1 MKRIIIATILLIST
15 LLPQEIYKKVKIFPS
30 TNEGFAPILQY
41 AFDLEESTTDKD
53 GSIKIFLNSKEFS
66 ELQNSGLRYEVLI
79 PDWQVHYNNLPTLM
93 PEEKLEFLQESK
105 AKYGIEGF
113 GFGSMGGFYTFQ
125 EAINQLDSLH
135 ARYPNI
141 ITQKFQIGVTE
152 NGRPI
157 WAAKISDNPNVS
169 EPEPRALFDGLIH
182 AREPISM
189 MTVIYA
195 MYYLCENYG
204 DDPEVTYLVD
214 NREIFFI
221 PVVNPDG
228 YEYNRVSN
236 PNGGGLWRKN
246 RKNSGGGAYG
256 VDLNRNYGYMWG
268 YDNTGSSPT
277 PSSETYRGPSAFSEP
292 EVAAIRDLTVANGFK
307 TYVNFHSYANAMLFP
322 WGFINQVTPDNV
334 IYSDFCSYM
343 SKYNGFVYGN
353 GGTILGYNSNGSSR
367 DWFYGEQTTK
377 PKTFGYTF
385 EIGGDADDFW
395 PPQSRIFPLVQLNL
409 RPILFK
415 SWVAGEYVS
424 FFAPHYDREYF
435 NPGDIVT
442 MSAVVKNRG
451 LSAASN
457 VMVELVSISSDIT
470 VINGSAQIL
479 NIASQD
485 TVPVPQ
491 PFSFSISSQASFNQQ
506 HRLLVKTKKD
516 NVTMSLDTLTITLG
530 VPNYIFIDST
540 DTPLNH
546 WTVTATPVSS
556 PKWEATTASF
566 VSAPASFTDS
576 KSGMYSNNAAVTMTT
591 TNPIDLSAV
600 TNPKLTY
607 WLKHDIESNY
617 DYAQVMIST
626 NGGALFTPL
635 AGRYTTV
642 SSGSFQPPNQ
652 PVYDG
657 ICSTWVQ
664 EEIPLLPY
672 SGQQVL
678 LRFILVTDG
687 TQQKDGIYIDDIG
700 IIGYS
705 PVPVELTS
713 FSGMINS
720 NSGNP
725 ELSWTVASELNNKGF
740 EIQRSFDGF
749 EWAKS
754 GFVEGRGTSLAPH
767 TYHFEDKTSNVSMEN
782 IWYRL
787 KQFDFDGTTLTYA
800 AIQLEP
806 VMPTEFSLKQNFP
819 NPFNP
824 STRIA
829 FTLPQKSQV
838 KITVFDQLGSVL
850 SILANGE
857 YNRGSHFVDFDAS
870 NLASG
875 LYFYR
880 IEIPSKSIT
889 GKMLLIR

>member
-1 MKRIIIATILLIST
+1 MKRILIAAILLIST

-30 TNEGFAPILQY
+30 VSEGFAPILHY
-41 AFDLEESTTDKD
+41 AFDLEETTIDKD

-79 PDWQVHYNNLPTLM
+79 PDWQQHYNNLPILR

-105 AKYGIEGF
+105 ERYGIEGF

-141 ITQKFQIGVTE
+141 ITQKFQIGLTE

-204 DDPEVTYLVD
+204 DDPEVTYLVN

-228 YEYNRVSN
+228 YEYNRVSD
-236 PNGGGLWRKN
+236 PNGGGMWRKN

-292 EVAAIRDLTVANGFK
+292 EVAAIRDLTVANGFRS
-307 TYVNFHSYANAMLFP
+307 YVNFHSFANAMLYP
-322 WGFINQVTPDNV
+322 WGYINQVTPDNA

-343 SKYNGFVYGN
+343 SQYNGFEYGN

-424 FFAPHYDREYF
+424 FFSAGYDREYF
-435 NPGDIVT
+435 NPGDIVS
-442 MSAVVKNRG
+442 MRPVFKNRG
-451 LSAASN
+451 LADATN
-457 VMVELVSISSDIT
+457 VTVELVAVSSDIT
-470 VINGSAQIL
+470 IINGNGQIT

-485 TVPVPQ
+485 TISVPQ
-491 PFSFSISSQASFNQQ
+491 PLSFSIASDASFSQQ
-506 HRLLVKTKKD
+506 HNLVVRTKKE
-516 NVTMSLDTLTITLG
+516 NVIMSQDTLSITLG
-530 VPNYIFIDST
+530 VPNYLFIDST
-540 DTPLNH
+540 DNPLTH
-546 WTVTATPVSS
+546 WTITATPVAS
-556 PKWEATTASF
+556 PKWEATTSSF
-566 VSAPASFTDS
+566 VSAPVSFTDS
-576 KSGMYSNNAAVTMTT
+576 KSGMYSANATVTMTS
-591 TNPIDLSAV
+591 TNAIDLSLV
-600 TNPKLTY
+600 NNPKLTY
-607 WLKHDIESNY
+607 WLKHDIESNW

-635 AGRYTTV
+635 AGRYTTM

-657 ICSTWVQ
+657 VQAAWVQ
-664 EEIPLLPY
+664 EEISLLPY

-678 LRFILVTDG
+678 LRFKLVTDG
-687 TQQKDGIYIDDIG
+687 SQQKDGIYLDDIG

-705 PVPVELTS
+705 TVPVELTS
-713 FSGMINS
+713 FSGVTKT
-720 NSGNP
+720 SGTVQ
-725 ELSWTVASELNNKGF
+725 LSWTVASEINNKGF
-740 EIQRSFDGF
+740 EIQRSYDGL
-749 EWAKS
+749 EWTNS
-754 GFVEGRGTSLAPH
+754 GFVEGRGTSPEPS
-767 TYHFEDKTSNVSMEN
+767 TYHFEDKTANTSLGNL
-782 IWYRL
+782 WYRL
-787 KQFDFDGTTLTYA
+787 KQFDFDGTTTTYA
-800 AIQLEP
+800 AIE
-806 VMPTEFSLKQNFP
+806 VEAKIPTEFSLKQNFP

-824 STRIA
+824 LTRIA

-838 KITVFDQLGSVL
+838 KITVFDQLGSVM
-850 SILANGE
+850 SILVNGE
-857 YNRGSHFVDFDAS
+857 FNRGSHFVDFDAS

-880 IEIPSKSIT
+880 IETPSNSLT
-889 GKMLLIR
+889 RKMLLIR

>member
-30 TNEGFAPILQY
+30 NSEGFAPILQY

-66 ELQNSGLRYEVLI
+66 DLQNSGLRYEVLI
-79 PDWQVHYNNLPTLM
+79 PDWQQYYNNLPTLR
-93 PEEKLEFLQESK
+93 PEEKSEFLRESK
-105 AKYGIEGF
+105 EKYGIEGF

-135 ARYPNI
+135 ARFPNI
-141 ITQKFQIGVTE
+141 ITQKFQIGETE

-189 MTVIYA
+189 MTVLYA

-204 DDPEVTYLVD
+204 DDPEVTYLVN

-228 YEYNRVSN
+228 YEYNRIDE
-236 PNGGGLWRKN
+236 PGGGGMWRKN

-292 EVAAIRDLTVANGFK
+292 EVAAIRDLTIVNGFRS
-307 TYVNFHSYANAMLFP
+307 YVNFHSYANAMLYP
-322 WGFINQVTPDNV
+322 WGYINQVTPDNA

-343 SKYNGFVYGN
+343 SQFNGFEYGN

-385 EIGGDADDFW
+385 EIGGDADGFW
-395 PPQSRIFPLVQLNL
+395 PAQSRIFPLVQLNL

-424 FFAPHYDREYF
+424 LFSPGFDREYF
-435 NPGDIVT
+435 NPGD
-442 MSAVVKNRG
+442 VVSLIPVFKNRG
-451 LSAASN
+451 LSNAAD
-457 VMVELVSISSDIT
+457 VTVELTAVSSDLTI
-470 VINGSAQIL
+470 INGVVQIL

-485 TVPVPQ
+485 TSAVNQ
-491 PFSFSISSQASFNQQ
+491 PLNFSIAPDASFSQQ
-506 HRLLVKTKKD
+506 HKLLVRTKKD
-516 NVTMSLDTLTITLG
+516 NVTMSQDTLSITLG
-530 VPNYIFIDST
+530 VPNYLFIDST
-540 DTPLNH
+540 ENPLTH
-546 WTVTATPVSS
+546 WTITATPVSS
-556 PKWEATTASF
+556 PKWEATTTSF
-566 VSAPASFTDS
+566 VSAPVSFTDS
-576 KSGMYSNNAAVTMTT
+576 KSGMYSNNATVTMTST
-591 TNPIDLSAV
+591 TPIDLSMV
-600 TNPKLTY
+600 NNPKLTY
-607 WLKHDIESNY
+607 WLKHDIESNW

-626 NGGALFTPL
+626 NGGTLFTPL
-635 AGRYTTV
+635 AGRYTTM
-642 SSGSFQPPNQ
+642 SSGTFQPPNQ

-657 ICSTWVQ
+657 VQAAWVQ
-664 EEIPLLPY
+664 EEISLLPY
-672 SGQQVL
+672 SGQQIL
-678 LRFILVTDG
+678 LRFKLVTDG
-687 TQQKDGIYIDDIG
+687 TQQKDGIYLDDIG

-705 PVPVELTS
+705 AVPVELTS
-713 FSGMINS
+713 FSGEFNRY
-720 NSGNP
+720 GTP
-725 ELSWTVASELNNKGF
+725 ELSWSVATELNNKGF
-740 EIQRSFDGF
+740 EIQRSYDGID
-749 EWAKS
+749 WTKS
-754 GFVEGRGTSLAPH
+754 GFVEGRGTSPDPA
-767 TYHFEDKTSNVSMEN
+767 TYHFEDKTANSSLGNL
-782 IWYRL
+782 WYRL
-787 KQFDFDGTTLTYA
+787 KQIDFDGTATTYT
-800 AIQLEP
+800 AIRIKSELP
-806 VMPTEFSLKQNFP
+806 VEFSLKQNFP

-824 STRIA
+824 TTRIS
-829 FTLPQKSQV
+829 FTLPQKSRV
-838 KITVFDQLGSVL
+838 KITVFDQLGSVM
-850 SILANGE
+850 SILVNGE
-857 YNRGSHFVDFDAS
+857 FNRGSHSVDFNAS

-880 IEIPSKSIT
+880 LETPSNSLT

>member
-30 TNEGFAPILQY
+30 NSEGFAPILQY

-66 ELQNSGLRYEVLI
+66 DLQNSGLRYEVLI
-79 PDWQVHYNNLPTLM
+79 PDWQQYYNNLPTLR
-93 PEEKLEFLQESK
+93 PEEKSEFLRESK
-105 AKYGIEGF
+105 EKYGIEGF

-135 ARYPNI
+135 ARFPNI
-141 ITQKFQIGVTE
+141 ITQKFQIGETE

-189 MTVIYA
+189 MTVLYA

-204 DDPEVTYLVD
+204 DDPEVTYLVN

-228 YEYNRVSN
+228 YEYNRIDE
-236 PNGGGLWRKN
+236 PGGGGMWRKN

-292 EVAAIRDLTVANGFK
+292 EVAAIRDLTIVNGFRS
-307 TYVNFHSYANAMLFP
+307 YVNFHSYANAMLYP
-322 WGFINQVTPDNV
+322 WGYINQVTPDNA

-343 SKYNGFVYGN
+343 SQFNGFEYGN

-385 EIGGDADDFW
+385 EIGGDADGFW
-395 PPQSRIFPLVQLNL
+395 PAQSRIFPLVQLNL

-424 FFAPHYDREYF
+424 LFSPCFDREYF
-435 NPGDIVT
+435 NPGD
-442 MSAVVKNRG
+442 VVSLIPVFKNRG
-451 LSAASN
+451 LANATD
-457 VMVELVSISSDIT
+457 VTVELTAVSSDLTI
-470 VINGSAQIL
+470 INGVVQIL

-485 TVPVPQ
+485 TSAVNQ
-491 PFSFSISSQASFNQQ
+491 PLNFSIAPDASFSQQ
-506 HRLLVKTKKD
+506 HKLLVRTKKD
-516 NVTMSLDTLTITLG
+516 NVTMSQDTLSITLG
-530 VPNYIFIDST
+530 VPNYLFIDST
-540 DTPLNH
+540 ENPLTH
-546 WTVTATPVSS
+546 WTITATPVSS
-556 PKWEATTASF
+556 PKWEATTTSF
-566 VSAPASFTDS
+566 VSAPVSFTDS
-576 KSGMYSNNAAVTMTT
+576 KSGMYSNNATVTMTST
-591 TNPIDLSAV
+591 TPIDLSMV
-600 TNPKLTY
+600 NNPKLTY
-607 WLKHDIESNY
+607 WLKHDIESNW

-626 NGGALFTPL
+626 NGGTLFTPL
-635 AGRYTTV
+635 AGRYTTM
-642 SSGSFQPPNQ
+642 SSGTFQPPNQ

-657 ICSTWVQ
+657 VQAAWVQ
-664 EEIPLLPY
+664 EEISLLPY
-672 SGQQVL
+672 SGQQIL
-678 LRFILVTDG
+678 LRFKLVTDG
-687 TQQKDGIYIDDIG
+687 TQQKDGIYLDDIG

-705 PVPVELTS
+705 AVPVELTS
-713 FSGMINS
+713 FSGEFNRY
-720 NSGNP
+720 GTP
-725 ELSWTVASELNNKGF
+725 ELSWSVATELNNKGF
-740 EIQRSFDGF
+740 EIQRSYDGID
-749 EWAKS
+749 WTKS
-754 GFVEGRGTSLAPH
+754 GFVEGRGTSPDPA
-767 TYHFEDKTSNVSMEN
+767 TYHFEDKTANSSLGNL
-782 IWYRL
+782 WYRL
-787 KQFDFDGTTLTYA
+787 KQIDFDGTATTYT
-800 AIQLEP
+800 AIRIKSELP
-806 VMPTEFSLKQNFP
+806 VEFSLKQNFP

-824 STRIA
+824 TTRIS
-829 FTLPQKSQV
+829 FTLPQKSRV
-838 KITVFDQLGSVL
+838 KITVFDQLGSVM
-850 SILANGE
+850 SILVNGE
-857 YNRGSHFVDFDAS
+857 FNRGSHSVDFNAS

-880 IEIPSKSIT
+880 LETPSNSLT

>member
-1 MKRIIIATILLIST
+1 MKRIIIAAVLLIST
-15 LLPQEIYKKVKIFPS
+15 LLPQEVYKKVKIFPS
-30 TNEGFAPILQY
+30 ASEGFAPILQY
-41 AFDLEESTTDKD
+41 AFDLEESITDKD

-66 ELQNSGLRYEVLI
+66 ELQNSGLQYEVLI
-79 PDWQVHYNNLPTLM
+79 PDWQEYYNNLPTLR
-93 PEEKLEFLQESK
+93 PEEKLEFLRESK
-105 AKYGIEGF
+105 EKYGVEGF

-169 EPEPRALFDGLIH
+169 ESEPRALFDGLIH
-182 AREPISM
+182 SREPISM
-189 MTVIYA
+189 MTVLYA

-204 DDPEVTYLVD
+204 DDPEVTYLVN

-228 YEYNRVSN
+228 YEYNRTSN

-268 YDNTGSSPT
+268 YDNSGSSPT

-292 EVAAIRDLTVANGFK
+292 EVAAIRDLSVANGFRS
-307 TYVNFHSYANAMLFP
+307 YVNFHSYANAMLYP
-322 WGFINQVTPDNV
+322 WGYINQVTPDNL

-343 SKYNGFVYGN
+343 AQFNGFEYGN

-385 EIGGDADDFW
+385 EIGGDADGFW
-395 PPQSRIFPLVQLNL
+395 PTQSRIFPLVQLNL

-424 FFAPHYDREYF
+424 FFAPRYDREYF

-442 MSAVVKNRG
+442 MRPVFKNRG
-451 LSAASN
+451 LSAAAN
-457 VMVELVSISSDIT
+457 VTVELVAVSPDLTI
-470 VINGSAQIL
+470 INGNAQIL

-485 TVPVPQ
+485 TTAVPQ
-491 PFSFSISSQASFNQQ
+491 QLNFSISSQASFSQQ
-506 HRLLVKTKKD
+506 HKLLVRTKKD
-516 NVTMSLDTLTITLG
+516 NVVMSQDTLSLTLG
-530 VPNYIFIDST
+530 VPNYLFIDST
-540 DTPLNH
+540 DNPLTN
-546 WTVTATPVSS
+546 WTVTATPVTS
-556 PKWEATTASF
+556 PKWEATTSSF

-576 KSGMYSNNAAVTMTT
+576 KTGLYSSNATVTMTT
-591 TNPIDLSAV
+591 TNPINLALV
-600 TNPKLTY
+600 NNPKLTY

-626 NGGALFTPL
+626 NNGTLFTPL
-635 AGRYTTV
+635 AGRYTTM

-657 ICSTWVQ
+657 IQAAWVQ
-664 EEIPLLPY
+664 EEISLLPY
-672 SGQQVL
+672 SGQQIL
-678 LRFILVTDG
+678 LRFKLVTDG
-687 TQQKDGIYIDDIG
+687 SQQKDGIYLDDIG
-700 IIGYS
+700 VVGYS
-705 PVPVELTS
+705 TVPVELTS
-713 FSGMINS
+713 FSGEINQLT
-720 NSGNP
+720 GTP
-725 ELSWTVASELNNKGF
+725 VLSWSVASELNNKGF
-740 EIQRSFDGF
+740 EIQRSYDGI
-749 EWAKS
+749 EWVKS
-754 GFVEGRGTSLAPH
+754 GYVEGRGTSTDPI
-767 TYHFEDKTSNVSMEN
+767 TYHFEDKTANTALGN
-782 IWYRL
+782 LWYRL
-787 KQFDFDGTTLTYA
+787 KQFDFDGTATTYA
-800 AIQLEP
+800 AIQVESDI
-806 VMPTEFSLKQNFP
+806 PTEFSLKQNFP

-829 FTLPQKSQV
+829 FTLPQKSHV
-838 KITVFDQLGSVL
+838 KLTVFDQLGSVS
-850 SILANGE
+850 SILVNGE
-857 YNRGSHFVDFDAS
+857 FDRGNHFVDFDAS

-880 IEIPSKSIT
+880 IETPSNSLT
-889 GKMLLIR
+889 RKMILIR